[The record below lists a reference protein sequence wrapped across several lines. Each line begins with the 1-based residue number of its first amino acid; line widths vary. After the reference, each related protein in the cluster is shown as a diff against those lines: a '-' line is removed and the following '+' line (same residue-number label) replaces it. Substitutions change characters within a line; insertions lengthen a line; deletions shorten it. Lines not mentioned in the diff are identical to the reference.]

1 MDPNLLLIAIVQ
13 FLILQMALAMR
24 EATQATVAAAL
35 GDTTA
40 RDHGRCSLH
49 PWRHIDPL
57 GSILVPMMLLILNAP
72 PFFGWARP
80 IPLKVEKL
88 RQPFLHHLAVRASG
102 PAANAAFA
110 IFAMV
115 ILAVVVRAPI
125 DGIQEAAQLSVYRSW
140 SEAATFGGFPLA
152 FTLVQMVYLNAFLA
166 VFYLVPVPPL
176 DGGQMLLSVM
186 PPDWAVKWNH
196 LRPWGF
202 LIAMSLALFH
212 VLTLAMLPLFFVLTL
227 VINL

>member
-1 MDPNLLLIAIVQ
+1 MDPNLLLTAIVQ
-13 FLILQMALAMR
+13 FLVLQMALAMR
-24 EATQATVAAAL
+24 EAAQATVAAAL
-35 GDTTA
+35 GDPTA

-49 PWRHIDPL
+49 PWRHTDPL
-57 GSILVPMMLLILNAP
+57 GSILVPIMLLVLNTP

-88 RQPFLHHLAVRASG
+88 RQPYFHHLLVRASG
-102 PAANAAFA
+102 PATNAAFA
-110 IFAMV
+110 LFALV
-115 ILAVVVRAPI
+115 VLAIVVRAPI
-125 DGIQEAAQLSVYRSW
+125 DGIQQAAQLSVYREW
-140 SEAATFGGFPLA
+140 SEAAGFGGFPLA

-176 DGGQMLLSVM
+176 DGGQMLLSMM
-186 PPDWAVKWNH
+186 PPDWALKLNN

-212 VLTLAMLPLFFVLTL
+212 VLTIAMLPLFFVLNL